1 MDLVALGLLLLN
13 DPCLLLNAVVVNYY
27 GPSHLVCSRGAIK
40 PDDFFLSFHLRIG
53 KAENEK

>member
-1 MDLVALGLLLLN
+1 MDLVALVCCYF
-13 DPCLLLNAVVVNYY
+13 DPLPSVDAVVVNYC

-40 PDDFFLSFHLRIG
+40 PDDFFLSFHFRIG